1 MDVLTGSLVG
11 MIFATLTFYICSF
24 NSKEYVFYEP
34 LVENL
39 VEELTPS
46 NFVQEKGPV
55 VPPTTCPLVTI
66 DLSASEADAD
76 IYLPENK
83 SQAR

>member
-1 MDVLTGSLVG
+1 M
-11 MIFATLTFYICSF
+11 
-24 NSKEYVFYEP
+24 
-34 LVENL
+34 ENL

-55 VPPTTCPLVTI
+55 VTPTTCPLVTI

-76 IYLPENK
+76 ISLPENK
-83 SQAR
+83 PQAR